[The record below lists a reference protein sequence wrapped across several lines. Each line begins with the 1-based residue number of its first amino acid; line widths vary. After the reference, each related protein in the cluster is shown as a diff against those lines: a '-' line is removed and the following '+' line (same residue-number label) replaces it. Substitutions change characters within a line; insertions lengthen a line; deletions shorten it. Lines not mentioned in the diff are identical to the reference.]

1 MVERAGDDWAGG
13 ALDPLPNVYA
23 RQLTP
28 LEIAEGKHRDLV
40 GGLWDLAGPQQLRFL
55 VARGLRPWMRL
66 LDLGCGCLRGGI
78 HLVRFLD
85 RGNYYG
91 IDVNASLLAAGRRE
105 LEEAGLG
112 DRLPSGNLLRND
124 GLEGGRFGVDFD
136 VVLAHSLFT
145 HLPAAWLRRY
155 LTEAVGHVPAG
166 GRAFVTYFEWPE
178 GWPAER
184 PLEHQP
190 GGILTHSDRDPYH
203 YRVADL
209 WACREGLPW
218 ELEVIGEWGHPRDQR
233 MAQYTRVGAG

>member
-66 LDLGCGCLRGGI
+66 LDLGCGCLRGGLP
-78 HLVRFLD
+78 LVQFIDPGR
-85 RGNYYG
+85 YYG
-91 IDVNASLLAAGRRE
+91 IDVNASLLAAGL
-105 LEEAGLG
+105 LEVEVAGLA
-112 DRLPSGNLLRND
+112 DRLPPGNLLRSD
-124 GLEGGRFGVDFD
+124 ALEGWRFGVDFE

-145 HLPAAWLRRY
+145 HLPPAWLRRCLGEMERY
-155 LTEAVGHVPAG
+155 VPPG
-166 GRAFVTYFEWPE
+166 GRFFATYFEWPE
-178 GWPAER
+178 GLPAED

-190 GGILTHSDRDPYH
+190 GGIVSFADRDPFH
-203 YRVADL
+203 YRVEDL
-209 WACREGLPW
+209 RRCAAGLPW

-233 MAQYTRVGAG
+233 MALFTRIR